1 MKIGFAGGAMEVGG
15 SCIFLRTES
24 YGILMDSGIRQG
36 GKKDPLPDFRMLQEM
51 GGVDA
56 ILISHAHM
64 DHIGALPLISR
75 AYPDARIYM
84 TPMTMDLTRVLL
96 LDSLKIMTRREEEI
110 PIYSETE
117 VSAMMDRITPLHYE
131 VEWEILPEIRV
142 TLYPA
147 GHIAGAA
154 CICLQTPE
162 GTVFYSGDF
171 ASFAQQT
178 IEGLRIRRLRPDLC
192 ITEATYGNRLHAN
205 RQVEENRLIRLT
217 QEALAGGGKVLIP
230 CFALGRAQEV
240 ILLLRKAI
248 RDGVLPKVPVYV
260 DGMVREIC
268 RVFRLHPTY
277 LQGKLARAI
286 QKGNDPFYSDE
297 IQPVSPAED
306 REALLEKPGPAV
318 FVASSGMLTGGPSVI
333 YAKKIAM
340 MENGLILI
348 TGYQDEEAPGRAL
361 LSLAEPADQDDKV
374 LSLDGQS
381 IPVRA
386 RVEQVGLSA
395 HADQQEILNLISALS
410 PRDVFL
416 VHGDPDSIGDLAARV
431 TGEYLRDIYTPE
443 CGETVSVDY
452 RNPRKQYRPSLSAVM
467 GETGFPDA
475 AGEERLWL
483 FVQQNYPHREMTAI
497 ELSQVWSGEAASLDT
512 EIQSWQDLLLRSVY
526 FAPNPR
532 RLFLFHP
539 ESRED
544 VEKAL
549 APREMNQQEVGE
561 KAQEFFSAFGFSKA
575 GYYLDRK
582 TVVLTFPFPDAV
594 DRVSFAEKAQQ
605 FFSETGWHAE
615 INPATNHTRTREKLN
630 RLFGDRIN
638 RLSCFEAEKTYRIE
652 LRFPDPEDDSRA
664 GSFETETGWKLTMTV
679 RADNSVG
686 SPCPPAEEWPS
697 GEKMEQNAAMAYI
710 RQTCDDLGI
719 PLQKMGVKNDNAGK
733 YLELTFISPAIAKRY
748 EEEIGKLSLDTGW
761 RLIPSKNVL
770 QNLVLPIAAEAVN
783 AQGLTLQKN
792 PSYLPMSN
800 SVQIR
805 LCERDAEKEAVIANL
820 IMEKTGLTC
829 SFL

>member
-142 TLYPA
+142 TLYLA

-431 TGEYLRDIYTPE
+431 TGEYLRDI
-443 CGETVSVDY
+443 
-452 RNPRKQYRPSLSAVM
+452 
-467 GETGFPDA
+467 
-475 AGEERLWL
+475 
-483 FVQQNYPHREMTAI
+483 
-497 ELSQVWSGEAASLDT
+497 
-512 EIQSWQDLLLRSVY
+512 
-526 FAPNPR
+526 
-532 RLFLFHP
+532 
-539 ESRED
+539 
-544 VEKAL
+544 
-549 APREMNQQEVGE
+549 
-561 KAQEFFSAFGFSKA
+561 
-575 GYYLDRK
+575 
-582 TVVLTFPFPDAV
+582 
-594 DRVSFAEKAQQ
+594 
-605 FFSETGWHAE
+605 
-615 INPATNHTRTREKLN
+615 
-630 RLFGDRIN
+630 
-638 RLSCFEAEKTYRIE
+638 
-652 LRFPDPEDDSRA
+652 
-664 GSFETETGWKLTMTV
+664 
-679 RADNSVG
+679 
-686 SPCPPAEEWPS
+686 
-697 GEKMEQNAAMAYI
+697 
-710 RQTCDDLGI
+710 
-719 PLQKMGVKNDNAGK
+719 
-733 YLELTFISPAIAKRY
+733 
-748 EEEIGKLSLDTGW
+748 
-761 RLIPSKNVL
+761 
-770 QNLVLPIAAEAVN
+770 
-783 AQGLTLQKN
+783 
-792 PSYLPMSN
+792 
-800 SVQIR
+800 
-805 LCERDAEKEAVIANL
+805 
-820 IMEKTGLTC
+820 
-829 SFL
+829 